1 MFHRNSLR
9 SLSLASVS
17 DLTKAQIA
25 NYVAQ
30 YINNSNT
37 NPAQG
42 GQANNNG
49 TPTHYNGARQHHR
62 NSVGHLS
69 HNNQAPF
76 NVNGIDEIR
85 STPSFS
91 MTSQANQFNDINK
104 NQELEYGQYLKMPPT
119 ANAGG

>member
-1 MFHRNSLR
+1 MIRSPKEASEKGGNGNGVYSVSRMFHRNSLR

-30 YINNSNT
+30 YINNSSN
-37 NPAQG
+37 NPQ
-42 GQANNNG
+42 QNNNG
-49 TPTHYNGARQHHR
+49 TPTHYNGAARHHR

-69 HNNQAPF
+69 HNQAPF

-91 MTSQANQFNDINK
+91 MTS
-104 NQELEYGQYLKMPPT
+104 
-119 ANAGG
+119 

>member
-30 YINNSNT
+30 YINNNSNGSQ
-37 NPAQG
+37 PH
-42 GQANNNG
+42 NG
-49 TPTHYNGARQHHR
+49 PPGNYNGARHHR

-69 HNNQAPF
+69 HNPPPF
-76 NVNGIDEIR
+76 NMNGIEDMR
-85 STPSFS
+85 SNPSLS
-91 MTSQANQFNDINK
+91 VNSQA
-104 NQELEYGQYLKMPPT
+104 GQQ
-119 ANAGG
+119 N

>member
-30 YINNSNT
+30 YINSNGAQPGNT
-37 NPAQG
+37 NTN
-42 GQANNNG
+42 NNNG
-49 TPTHYNGARQHHR
+49 TPTHYHGARHHR

-76 NVNGIDEIR
+76 NVNGIEEIR

-91 MTSQANQFNDINK
+91 VTSQVANS
-104 NQELEYGQYLKMPPT
+104 NQYNNMKDPELEYG
-119 ANAGG
+119 